1 MLLSVMTATA
11 KTIRVINMGMSIKD
25 IIMQLFLYF
34 KLFNHKILIKFF
46 NNFNSIK
53 T

>member
-34 KLFNHKILIKFF
+34 KLFIMTKYFLLILP
-46 NNFNSIK
+46 
-53 T
+53 